1 MKTNFSNKLLIMKT
15 NFSNKL
21 LRTVAYVTEK
31 EVEKSNARCK
41 IASEAKVNVIVIGRN
56 VR

>member
-1 MKTNFSNKLLIMKT
+1 MKT

-41 IASEAKVNVIVIGRN
+41 KHQKQK
-56 VR
+56 

>member
-1 MKTNFSNKLLIMKT
+1 MKT